1 MGPDGAVNIIFRKDI
16 EKTSDPEEKRE
27 LLVQNYRE
35 KFANPYIAAE
45 KGYIDDV
52 IEPPE
57 TRPRLINALETLLT
71 KREMRPPRK
80 HGNIPL

>member
-1 MGPDGAVNIIFRKDI
+1 
-16 EKTSDPEEKRE
+16 
-27 LLVQNYRE
+27 LLVHNYRE